1 VFTIQNL
8 LLPKTK
14 LIISTTLRKLILGNL
29 IGNIPN
35 SIIRDIKEIVE
46 LDIYKNNI
54 QVIKKLDDSHIE
66 KYNFLQKHPISFPRD
81 KAYESKYMYKVND
94 VYLSTRTGVIW
105 SDSKIL
111 LESVGSMR
119 RLLGWGGVLV
129 DFLMRKSSTKIQE
142 SVIVCPDTGYYHWL
156 LEVLP
161 NVLHLLQELEEDV
174 KIVIP
179 KKSGKYLTTALKYI
193 LKDKYENKI
202 IFLDKPTKVKT
213 VYFAYYE
220 SQSGYV
226 RKIDRDILKKY
237 FLDFEQAKENNR
249 KIYIS
254 RLKAPKRSLGNEK
267 EVEDTLKKEGFEI
280 VYAEDLNW
288 LEQIKLYNNCS
299 FIIAPHGAGLGNV
312 IWSQKSTK
320 ILEIFPYDKF
330 HFCFATLAKSNE
342 LKYDYLICNKDK
354 NSSGRVD
361 IEQLLNKLVSL

>member
-1 VFTIQNL
+1 MI
-8 LLPKTK
+8 
-14 LIISTTLRKLILGNL
+14 NL
-29 IGNIPN
+29 IFPKFKLKLKSLMERVVLGKMLENIPN

-46 LDIYKNNI
+46 LDLYKDSI
-54 QVIKKLDDSHIE
+54 QVIKKIDDSHIE
-66 KYNFLQKHPISFPRD
+66 KYNFLQKYPLRFPRD

-94 VYLSTRTGVIW
+94 VYLSPRTGVIW
-105 SDSKIL
+105 TDSKIL
-111 LESVGSMR
+111 LESIGSMGR
-119 RLLGWGGVLV
+119 FLGWGGVLV
-129 DFLMRKSSTKIQE
+129 DLLMRKSSTKIQE

-161 NVLHLLQELEEDV
+161 NVLHLLKEMEEDV
-174 KIVIP
+174 KIVIS
-179 KKSGKYLTTALKYI
+179 KKSSKYITTALKYI
-193 LKDKYENKI
+193 LKDNYENKI

-226 RKIDRDILKKY
+226 RKIDRDILKEY
-237 FLDFEQAKENNR
+237 FLDFEQAKENSR

-254 RLKAPKRSLGNEK
+254 RLKAQKRSLGNEK

-288 LEQIKLYNNCS
+288 LEQIKLYNSCS
-299 FIIAPHGAGLGNV
+299 FIIAPHGAGLGNT
-312 IWSQKSTK
+312 IWCQKDTE
-320 ILEIFPYDKF
+320 ILEIFPYEKH

-342 LKYDYLICNKDK
+342 LKYDYLICNKDE